1 MDSNKI
7 DVFYSAHAFQAEDL
21 RDKTAIVVDVLRA
34 TSSIV
39 TAIHNGA
46 KGVVAVEDMGDASK
60 IAQHLDSSGYL
71 LCGEKDGVKIEGYQL
86 GNSPLEY
93 TRSKVEGKT
102 LILNTTNGT
111 RAITRASL
119 ANNIL
124 IASFLNLKYVE
135 QAIKDTKED
144 IVIVCAGWRGR
155 LSLEDMLCAGKLVYD
170 LTNGTL
176 KEHASDGARAALSL
190 FEKYGDDITSTV
202 KQTNHAVRLK
212 DIVDEDDVTYC
223 CQLNTCAVV
232 PVMKDGIIRELN
244 G

>member
-1 MDSNKI
+1 MDSKNI

-21 RDKTAIVVDVLRA
+21 RDKTAVVVDVLRA

-39 TAIHNGA
+39 TAIYNGA
-46 KGVVAVEDMGDASK
+46 KGVIAVEDMGDASK
-60 IAQHLDSSGYL
+60 IAQNLDSSGYL

-111 RAITRASL
+111 RAITRSTL
-119 ANNIL
+119 ANKIL
-124 IASFLNLKYVE
+124 IASFLNLKYVIDE
-135 QAIKDTKED
+135 IKDTSDD

-155 LSLEDMLCAGKLVYD
+155 LSLEDMLCAGKLVHE
-170 LTNGTL
+170 LTDGTL
-176 KEHASDGARAALSL
+176 QEHSRDGARAALSL
-190 FEKYGDDITSTV
+190 YEKYGDDIESTV
-202 KQTNHAVRLK
+202 KKTNHAVRLK
-212 DIVDEDDVTYC
+212 SIIDEDDVTYC
-223 CQLNTCAVV
+223 CQLNTCEVV
-232 PVMKDGIIRELN
+232 PVMNDGIINKLN